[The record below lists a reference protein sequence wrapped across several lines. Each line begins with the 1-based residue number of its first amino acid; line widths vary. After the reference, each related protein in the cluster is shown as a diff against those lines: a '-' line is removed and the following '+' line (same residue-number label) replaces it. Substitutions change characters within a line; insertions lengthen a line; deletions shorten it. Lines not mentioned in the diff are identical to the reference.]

1 MLCIQRVSKRFGGL
15 QALRDVNVEADR
27 SRVTAVIGPNGAGK
41 STLMNVISG
50 FIAADE
56 GSITVDSRE
65 TLGLSPHRMCASGIA
80 RTFQNLQMFSDMS
93 TVEAVVTGRTR
104 HRKSSL
110 LANLLMTPAVR
121 REEAEAF
128 AVARELLKAMSVPE
142 AFWTRRAGDL
152 PYGLQRRVEIARAL
166 ATEPSYL
173 LLDEPAAGLNDS
185 ESAALG
191 EALVKLAHEGIG
203 VVLIE
208 HDIELVMN
216 ISSRIFV
223 MDAGTVIASGSPGE
237 VRTNP
242 DVVAAYLGA
251 EDE

>member
-1 MLCIQRVSKRFGGL
+1 MLSIKHVSKRFGGL

-56 GSITVDSRE
+56 GSVTVDGVE

-110 LANLLMTPAVR
+110 VANLLMTPAVR

-128 AVARELLKAMSVPE
+128 VVARELLRAMSVPE
-142 AFWTRRAGDL
+142 SFWTRRAGDL

-173 LLDEPAAGLNDS
+173 LLDEPAAGLNDN
-185 ESAALG
+185 ESGALG
-191 EALVKLAHEGIG
+191 EALGKLAHEGIG

-216 ISSRIFV
+216 VSSRIFV

>member
-1 MLCIQRVSKRFGGL
+1 
-15 QALRDVNVEADR
+15 
-27 SRVTAVIGPNGAGK
+27 
-41 STLMNVISG
+41 
-50 FIAADE
+50 
-56 GSITVDSRE
+56 
-65 TLGLSPHRMCASGIA
+65 
-80 RTFQNLQMFSDMS
+80 MS

-104 HRKSSL
+104 HRKASL
-110 LANLLMTPAVR
+110 VANLLMTPSVR

-128 AVARELLKAMSVPE
+128 DAARELLTTMSVPE
-142 AFWTRRAGDL
+142 SFWLRRAGDL

-173 LLDEPAAGLNDS
+173 LLDEPAAGLNDN

-191 EALVKLAHEGIG
+191 EALVKLAQKDIG

-216 ISSRIFV
+216 VSSRIFV
-223 MDAGTVIASGSPGE
+223 MDAGTVIASGSPAE

-242 DVVAAYLGA
+242 DVVAAYLG
-251 EDE
+251 EEHE